1 MTEIYHSPQEEPTR
15 EGLFELYLECQ
26 QNGLQG
32 FGDEVWEKL
41 VELDRQSCKQKLEEL
56 RQELNESIKK

>member
-1 MTEIYHSPQEEPTR
+1 MNEIYHAKEDQTR
-15 EGLFELYLECQ
+15 ESLFALYLDAQ

-41 VELDRQSCKQKLEEL
+41 VEMDRQDCKKKLEEL